1 MWLFTRYGFFS
12 ATVSALDPGAMQ
24 VRARDRDHLER
35 LIERFPDELGAL
47 KILETTD
54 SDYRFRLIV
63 KRSEWPTLAA
73 RLAED
78 VDYGNFKSDAA
89 KRFGSKSKYVR
100 ALHEVWG
107 VMYGLQ
113 ARG

>member
-12 ATVSALDPGAMQ
+12 ATVSSLDSEAIQ

-54 SDYRFRLIV
+54 SDYRYRLIV
-63 KRSEWPTLAA
+63 KRSAWPKIAA

-78 VDYGNFKSDAA
+78 VDHGNFKSDAA
-89 KRFGSKSKYVR
+89 KQFGSKSKYVR

-107 VMYGLQ
+107 LMYPLQ
-113 ARG
+113 PRG